1 MSLSVPE
8 STLTSDELARIASFN
23 RSDADALDE
32 ALVEDGVGSVPYID
46 LSLAPYFVT
55 AGDDS
60 TAVAQANT
68 AAINLAI
75 ASYGIIGGARL
86 VLPGGDVYIE
96 QAAGGVAW
104 SILFGQGISGIDLS
118 GQGPNE
124 TRLIQNGV
132 GDGGD
137 WHAILFDR
145 CSSCGIHDFHIE
157 MGIVKRPDQI
167 QINHLVNITNSSLDG
182 TGTTQ
187 DIYGYN
193 LSFGKTV
200 GDQLRIFGDTAP
212 IVNVKLY
219 NLTLRGNG
227 ICIQNWTATTAYVA
241 GEWVRHDSGKNY
253 LCIQSGISGG
263 LGPSG
268 TSSSIIDGTCLWD
281 YKVPREGARTCI
293 SIQRGYRNVDIGN
306 FYAIGAQNG
315 ILDAEPTAAGGM
327 FAGAEVMEFLHVH
340 DGTLD
345 NSLSDT
351 AVAATFSGITAGTK
365 SYGNTLSNID
375 IIAGCLSMIQTDT
388 QTIEN
393 VTISVKTALPDQP
406 SFPNILARQS
416 NVNLTM
422 TGITLIRG
430 GTAGNGNLID
440 VELADRMTIDG
451 FDLQQGTVGYPII
464 LEATPKPNIRN
475 GRIHWTAGTPSA
487 RSAVYLAAINADVD
501 NAVVDNVSISTS
513 STKML
518 AAVELISR
526 TTLKIRNVSIT
537 NISAAGFVTTGVFM
551 SIQGTPGDVNP
562 IIQGC
567 SFGTDPTWV
576 SESEVASTPITTVF
590 PIVAGSKGAN
600 TARHLEGNVTPGGN
614 CVGNLGDI
622 YTWRPTTTTAQM
634 YVKESQSVA
643 GTPDNGGW
651 TLK

>member
-1 MSLSVPE
+1 MSLAVPE
-8 STLTSDELARIASFN
+8 SSLTSEELARLSLFTRELAE
-23 RSDADALDE
+23 ALDE
-32 ALVEDGVGSVPYID
+32 ALADAGVSTVPYVD
-46 LSLAPYFVT
+46 LSLPPWNVV
-55 AGDDS
+55 AGS
-60 TAVAQANT
+60 SATAVAQANT

-75 ASYGIIGGARL
+75 TTYGASGASL
-86 VLPGGDVYIE
+86 VLPSGDIYIE

-104 SILFGQGISGIDLS
+104 SILFGSGITGIDLS

-145 CSSCGIHDFHIE
+145 CTNCGIHDLHLEQGVIQ
-157 MGIVKRPDQI
+157 VPDQI
-167 QINHLVNITNSSLDG
+167 QLNHLLNITNSSLDG
-182 TGTTQ
+182 TGTTR

-193 LSFGKTV
+193 LSFGKAL
-200 GDQLRIFGDTAP
+200 GDQIRLFGDTAP
-212 IVNVKLY
+212 IQNIRLA

-227 ICIQNWTATTAYVA
+227 ICLRAWTPSTVYPL
-241 GEWVRHDSGKNY
+241 GSWVVNDSGKNY
-253 LCIQSGISGG
+253 KCTTAGTSASSGG
-263 LGPSG
+263 PTG
-268 TSSSIIDGTCLWD
+268 TGTGITDGTAVWD
-281 YKVPREGARTCI
+281 YKAPREGARTCI
-293 SIQRGYRNVDIGN
+293 SVQRGYRHVEIGH
-306 FYAIGAQNG
+306 FYATGAQNG
-315 ILDAEPTAAGGM
+315 VLDIEPTSAGGG
-327 FAGAEVMEFLHVH
+327 FAGLEVMEYLNIH

-345 NSLSDT
+345 NSLGDT

-365 SYGNTLSNID
+365 SYGNRMSNVN

-388 QTIEN
+388 QTLDNI
-393 VTISVKTALPDQP
+393 TIVVKTALPNE
-406 SFPNILARQS
+406 PNFSNVLVRQS
-416 NVNLTM
+416 NVDLTM
-422 TGITLIRG
+422 RGIKLIRS
-430 GTAGNGNLID
+430 GTAGTGNLLDI
-440 VELADRMTIDG
+440 ELADRFTLDG
-451 FDLQQGTVGYPII
+451 FSFQQGVVGYPVIM
-464 LEATPKPNIRN
+464 EAVVRPNIRN

-487 RSAVYLAAINADVD
+487 RSALYLAAINATVD
-501 NAVVDNVSISTS
+501 GASFDNVSISTS

-526 TTLKIRNVSIT
+526 TTNKITNVSVT
-537 NISAAGFVTTGVFM
+537 NIRAAGYVSTGVFM

-576 SESEVASTPITTVF
+576 AESEIASTPIDTIF

-600 TARHLEGNVTPGGN
+600 TARHLEGNVAPGGA

-622 YTWRPTTTTAQM
+622 YTYRPTTTTAAL